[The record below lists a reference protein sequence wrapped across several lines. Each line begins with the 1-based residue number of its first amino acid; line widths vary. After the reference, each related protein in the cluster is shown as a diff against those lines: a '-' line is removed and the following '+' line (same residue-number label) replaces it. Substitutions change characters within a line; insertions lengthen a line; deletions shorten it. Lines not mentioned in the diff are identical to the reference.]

1 MGSLGLDVDGF
12 GGGGGIVEPGAAAA
26 DARDGDKPEGQR
38 QQQGQSPTRHG
49 GQTHREMTK
58 CLAAPLKK
66 STTNDSLL
74 GRAELAMGMTTVWR
88 PHVRINVVNVS
99 DVDVNEECRDA
110 LTTKGTKRKRA
121 PPHKGPC

>member
-1 MGSLGLDVDGF
+1 MGSGLDVVAVG

-26 DARDGDKPEGQR
+26 DARDGDEPEGQR
-38 QQQGQSPTRHG
+38 QQQRESPTPHG

-74 GRAELAMGMTTVWR
+74 GRAELAMGMTTSLAAAR
-88 PHVRINVVNVS
+88 Q
-99 DVDVNEECRDA
+99 D
-110 LTTKGTKRKRA
+110 
-121 PPHKGPC
+121 